1 MHFIENLVWAMS
13 PFNLMQS
20 TPTVDLTL
28 TTPCSYC
35 KNDVDLKKRGLR
47 TIPTDRNIYCD
58 KTCMGKAQT
67 ERATI
72 HCECSYCNKSFKT
85 LKGRHDETHQFC
97 SQKCALNV
105 RMDRYFWSICRE
117 LNHSQGWLSADMIRM
132 KLKAKRVDLTAMR
145 IATRITNNALI
156 EVDSESEPFIYKM
169 KEEYRGKPYTWHSNK
184 FFRKISRK
192 RTEYVAMCE
201 KVL

>member
-1 MHFIENLVWAMS
+1 MHSIENLVWAMS
-13 PFNLMQS
+13 LLSSMAKPSLS
-20 TPTVDLTL
+20 HGDLSV
-28 TTPCSYC
+28 PCSYC
-35 KNDVDLKKRGLR
+35 GKDVDLKKRGLR
-47 TIPTDRNIYCD
+47 KIPTNRNIYCN
-58 KTCMGKAQT
+58 KVCMGKAQT

-72 HCECSYCNKSFKT
+72 TVECAYCKKSFQT

-117 LNHSQGWLSADMIRM
+117 LDLNDQWLSADMIRM
-132 KLKAKRVDLTAMR
+132 KLKAKKVDLTAMR
-145 IATRITNNALI
+145 IATRITNNAL
-156 EVDSESEPFIYKM
+156 VDVNTESEPYLYKL

-192 RTEYVAMCE
+192 RSEYVAMCE
-201 KVL
+201 KE